1 MALEIHGVNGE
12 LVIADDG
19 SFTTSFNFF
28 YGDDKLNFSG
38 SGTTETKES
47 GDKIPSSW
55 ATFSLKELGETT
67 EEQIRVINAI
77 LGKFVP
83 ILLK

>member
-12 LVIADDG
+12 LEISDDG
-19 SFTTSFNFF
+19 SFATAFNLS
-28 YGDDKLNFSG
+28 YGADKLTFSG
-38 SGTTETKES
+38 SGKTISTKS
-47 GDKIPSSW
+47 GKIPSSW
-55 ATFSLKELGETT
+55 TAFYLKELGETT
-67 EEQIRVINAI
+67 EEQIRVINSI